1 MSKVN
6 EIMEKYKAGEITVE
20 EANKQLR
27 QQGANFHLEPM
38 TDEERAAKKQREDE
52 QGYIPATEE
61 EMRATTIGH
70 FPDQANGFG
79 LLDSGTG
86 TLDKVRVKDGRLV
99 NCDMGESYALLIIAG
114 RTYRVKGTA
123 LVEPEPEK
131 EAPAIPARPDM
142 HRRKDLAGQV
152 VRQTTKSGLYD
163 VTYDADGYAVKARR
177 VS

>member
-20 EANKQLR
+20 EANEQLR

-52 QGYIPATEE
+52 LGFIPATEE
-61 EMRATTIGH
+61 AEVLPKT
-70 FPDQANGFG
+70 
-79 LLDSGTG
+79 
-86 TLDKVRVKDGRLV
+86 
-99 NCDMGESYALLIIAG
+99 
-114 RTYRVKGTA
+114 
-123 LVEPEPEK
+123 
-131 EAPAIPARPDM
+131 PDM
-142 HRRKDLAGQV
+142 RRRKELAGQV
-152 VRQTTKSGLYD
+152 VRQKTKSGLYD

>member
-1 MSKVN
+1 MKNNINETLSK
-6 EIMEKYKAGEITVE
+6 YTAGEITLDQANE
-20 EANKQLR
+20 EL
-27 QQGANFHLEPM
+27 
-38 TDEERAAKKQREDE
+38 KKAESGIRLDPQKN
-52 QGYIPATEE
+52 ALTEE

-123 LVEPEPEK
+123 LVEPEPDQD
-131 EAPAIPARPDM
+131 APAIPARPDM

-163 VTYDADGYAVKARR
+163 VSYNEDGYAVKASR
-177 VS
+177 VN

>member
-20 EANKQLR
+20 EANEQLR

-52 QGYIPATEE
+52 EGFIPATEE
-61 EMRATTIGH
+61 AE
-70 FPDQANGFG
+70 
-79 LLDSGTG
+79 
-86 TLDKVRVKDGRLV
+86 
-99 NCDMGESYALLIIAG
+99 ALPK
-114 RTYRVKGTA
+114 T
-123 LVEPEPEK
+123 
-131 EAPAIPARPDM
+131 PDM
-142 HRRKDLAGQV
+142 RRRKELAGQV
-152 VRQTTKSGLYD
+152 VRQKTKSGLYD

>member
-6 EIMEKYKAGEITVE
+6 EIMEKYKAGEITIE

-52 QGYIPATEE
+52 LGFIPATEE
-61 EMRATTIGH
+61 AKPLPKT
-70 FPDQANGFG
+70 
-79 LLDSGTG
+79 
-86 TLDKVRVKDGRLV
+86 
-99 NCDMGESYALLIIAG
+99 
-114 RTYRVKGTA
+114 
-123 LVEPEPEK
+123 
-131 EAPAIPARPDM
+131 PDM
-142 HRRKDLAGQV
+142 RRRKDLAGQV
-152 VRQTTKSGLYD
+152 VRQMTRSGPFD

>member
-20 EANKQLR
+20 EANEQLR

-38 TDEERAAKKQREDE
+38 TDEERAAKKQQEDE

-61 EMRATTIGH
+61 AE
-70 FPDQANGFG
+70 
-79 LLDSGTG
+79 
-86 TLDKVRVKDGRLV
+86 
-99 NCDMGESYALLIIAG
+99 ALPK
-114 RTYRVKGTA
+114 T
-123 LVEPEPEK
+123 
-131 EAPAIPARPDM
+131 PDM
-142 HRRKDLAGQV
+142 RRRKDLAGQV
-152 VRQTTKSGLYD
+152 VRQKTRSGLYD